1 MKQSKAEMIVARLL
15 VNAAEVRFGNVSVS
29 LKMHNGKVVE
39 VTYITAEQDKEPKEF
54 FEKDD

>member
-54 FEKDD
+54 LEKDD